1 MQVTLPRAA
10 AQVRRI
16 DMRVAV
22 SLLLLIAGT
31 LGVASVLKTATAR
44 SAVLVAARAV
54 EPGSVIVAKDL
65 KVEEVSLSGGVVSIA
80 ASSMS
85 GLIGKVAAEP
95 LYPGKLLTDRSI
107 SSGPPVPV
115 GYVAMSIALKPERAV
130 GGTLRSGD
138 RVGIVAT
145 SNAGRPDAA
154 SVLLFQKIPVVAI
167 STRSGGEGNLVIVT
181 LQVRPE
187 EARALAQARNSGE
200 LDLLLLSGTE

>member
-1 MQVTLPRAA
+1 
-10 AQVRRI
+10 
-16 DMRVAV
+16 MRVAIGV
-22 SLLLLIAGT
+22 LLMVAAI
-31 LGVASVLKTATAR
+31 LGGASVLRGATAR
-44 SAVLVAARAV
+44 SAVIIAARAV

-65 KVEEVSLSGGVVSIA
+65 RVEEVALSGGVESIA

-85 GLIGKVAAEP
+85 GLVGRVAAEP
-95 LYPGKLLTDRSI
+95 LYPGKLLTTRSI
-107 SSGPPVPV
+107 SSGPPVPA

-138 RVGIVAT
+138 RVAVVAT

-154 SVLLFQKIPVVAI
+154 SVLLFQKIPIVAV

-200 LDLLLLSGTE
+200 IDLLLLSGSE